1 MKLFPRCGTHT
12 RVCTIERQMKMK
24 NWQVLR
30 QSDAFALSNSFFYF
44 QCVYLRN
51 CELSSLEYICS
62 KKNPSYCVGAIQQ
75 ITEHMCF
82 SLAEESYFLP
92 PNNIIAELFGRLVFF
107 LQASILVSEIIIFHY
122 FILFRLCLISI
133 NERHTKKQMFAF
145 WMRLLLLAILLFN
158 SFIAKFSS
166 S

>member
-1 MKLFPRCGTHT
+1 MWYTYARVYDRTTNENEKLTSVEAERCFRSLKLF
-12 RVCTIERQMKMK
+12 
-24 NWQVLR
+24 L
-30 QSDAFALSNSFFYF
+30 FYF

-145 WMRLLLLAILLFN
+145 
-158 SFIAKFSS
+158 
-166 S
+166 

>member
-1 MKLFPRCGTHT
+1 M
-12 RVCTIERQMKMK
+12 
-24 NWQVLR
+24 
-30 QSDAFALSNSFFYF
+30 LSLSQTLFFYF

-145 WMRLLLLAILLFN
+145 
-158 SFIAKFSS
+158 
-166 S
+166 